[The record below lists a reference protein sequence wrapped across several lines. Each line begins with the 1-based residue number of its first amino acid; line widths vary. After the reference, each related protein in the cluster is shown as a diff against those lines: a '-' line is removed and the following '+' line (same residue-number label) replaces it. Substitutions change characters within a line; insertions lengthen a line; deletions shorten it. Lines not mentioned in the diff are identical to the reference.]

1 MRKYMKYEIKG
12 SYKFILG
19 IIAIVLICS
28 TVIQLNISKQVKFD
42 MMNVGN
48 EITGFGAFMLV
59 ISILVIFGAFLTA
72 FFQIIGSFRK
82 ELYEDRG
89 YLTFTLPLTGNKILG
104 AKLIVAAI
112 WFTVLGAA
120 IVLYNLLLSTVLFGP
135 QWSDIISFI
144 KEPIKMIRQGI
155 ISVGMISGLSSIMT
169 LILIYFSMALGRVS
183 VRNKKVGGLWFV
195 IFIILNSLSGY
206 FTFTVSKILPYFL
219 SLDKFKIVHGYD
231 LNFLSNLGSVAS
243 INNVAM
249 GQMIV
254 FGNNFDAYINIFGV
268 LSMIIIGVGAF
279 LTTGY
284 LIEKKID
291 L

>member
-268 LSMIIIGVGAF
+268 LSMIIISVGAF